1 MIPCILIFLAA
12 GQNNTNPLTD
22 NGVWSGNAGNWLH
35 ADLFARNVVHIP
47 DLFTYLLVSGLIYQ
61 PSGPAILC
69 EPDYSKTLKIFLEK
83 LLPIYL
89 EEQNFLNRALF
100 SEA

>member
-1 MIPCILIFLAA
+1 MRNLYIAEFAPMMVILA
-12 GQNNTNPLTD
+12 
-22 NGVWSGNAGNWLH
+22 GNAGDRLH
-35 ADLFARNVVHIP
+35 ADLFTRNVVHIP

-83 LLPIYL
+83 LLLIYL
-89 EEQNFLNRALF
+89 EKQNLLNRALF
-100 SEA
+100 SGA

>member
-1 MIPCILIFLAA
+1 MGGA
-12 GQNNTNPLTD
+12 
-22 NGVWSGNAGNWLH
+22 GNAGDRLH
-35 ADLFARNVVHIP
+35 TDLFTRNVVHIP

-89 EEQNFLNRALF
+89 EKQNPLNRALF
-100 SEA
+100 SGA